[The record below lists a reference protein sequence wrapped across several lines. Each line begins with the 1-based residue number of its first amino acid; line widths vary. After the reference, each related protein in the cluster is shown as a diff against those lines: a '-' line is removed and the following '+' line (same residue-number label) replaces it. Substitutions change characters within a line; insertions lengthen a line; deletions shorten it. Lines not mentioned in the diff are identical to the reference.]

1 MHLPN
6 FLILIQISEQESRRI
21 ILPIPL
27 FLVGLFLNIGLLIG
41 YITLK
46 VKAHHPDH
54 QSLLNTEDK
63 AEPAKQYYD
72 CNRLIQERMRTFAPR
87 DLWTLNRLYKAIR
100 CTGRFHFVDI
110 RDSKGNHI
118 SIRFI

>member
-6 FLILIQISEQESRRI
+6 FLILIQISEQGSRRI
-21 ILPIPL
+21 FLPIPL

-41 YITLK
+41 YITPK
-46 VKAHHPDH
+46 VKAHHPSD
-54 QSLLNTEDK
+54 QSLLSVEDK
-63 AEPAKQYYD
+63 VEPVKQHYD
-72 CNRLIQERMRTFAPR
+72 CNRLVQERMQTFAPE